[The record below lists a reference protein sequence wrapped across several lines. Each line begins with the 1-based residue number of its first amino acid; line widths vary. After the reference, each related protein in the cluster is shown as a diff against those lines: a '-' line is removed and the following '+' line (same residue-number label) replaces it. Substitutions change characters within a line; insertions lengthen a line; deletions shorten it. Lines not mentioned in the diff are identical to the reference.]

1 MSAAGETGAAWRI
14 GRHPNNPLKKGAGSV
29 MDARIKRESDAMN
42 RLDKKIF
49 GTLFFS
55 IFTAVTGVGIVV
67 PLLPVYAH
75 DLGAKGLYIG
85 LLFASFSLS
94 RTFFLPYFGRRSD
107 RCGRKP
113 HIVAGLFCYGVISF
127 AFIAAVNVEL
137 LIAIRFVQGI
147 ASAMIMP
154 VTQAYVGDIT
164 PPNREGFT
172 MGLFNMSTFTG
183 LSLGPLL
190 GGMLND
196 HFSLDMAFIC
206 MGILSFTGFFLSLF
220 FLPPATSER
229 VIVRRE
235 APVAY
240 ATLLKDPF
248 VDGIF
253 MFRLVYTA
261 CIGTI
266 WGFLPV
272 FADAEFSLSS
282 SSIGILVMLGVFT
295 SGILQ
300 TPMGAIADRWNK
312 RLMILL
318 GGMVVAYS
326 MVLFQWSWG
335 FWDLFQANVIF
346 GVGGSM
352 CMAPLMAIA
361 VQKGVQ
367 SRGMGAM
374 MSLITVA
381 HSMGMMIGSLFAGVM
396 MDLFEMRHVFSF
408 GAGLMVLGTAVFF
421 FCTLGRKKIRA

>member
-1 MSAAGETGAAWRI
+1 
-14 GRHPNNPLKKGAGSV
+14 
-29 MDARIKRESDAMN
+29 MDARIKCESDAMN

-75 DLGAKGLYIG
+75 DLGAKGVYIG
-85 LLFASFSLS
+85 LVYASFSLS
-94 RTFFLPYFGRRSD
+94 RTFFLPFFGRRSD

-113 HIVAGLFCYGVISF
+113 HIVAGLFCYGLISF
-127 AFIAAVNVEL
+127 AFIAAVNVQI

-164 PPNREGFT
+164 PRNREGFT
-172 MGLFNMSTFTG
+172 MGLFNMSTFIG

-190 GGMLND
+190 GGVLND
-196 HFSLDMAFIC
+196 RFGLDKAFVS
-206 MGILSFTGFFLSLF
+206 MGVLSFIGFFLSLLL
-220 FLPPATSER
+220 LPPARTER
-229 VIVRRE
+229 VIVRHE
-235 APVAY
+235 ARVAY
-240 ATLLKDPF
+240 RTLLKDPYIS
-248 VDGIF
+248 GIF

-261 CIGTI
+261 CIGAI

-282 SSIGILVMLGVFT
+282 SAIGILVMLGVFT

-300 TPMGAIADRWNK
+300 TPMGAIADRWDK
-312 RLMILL
+312 RFMILL
-318 GGMVVAYS
+318 GGMIVACA
-326 MVLFQWSWG
+326 MVLFQWALG
-335 FWDLFQANVIF
+335 FWDLFLANVVF
-346 GVGGSM
+346 GIGGSIG
-352 CMAPLMAIA
+352 MAPLMAIA

-367 SRGMGAM
+367 TRGMGAV

-381 HSMGMMIGSLFAGVM
+381 HSMGMMVGSLLAGVM
-396 MDLFEMRHVFSF
+396 MDIFEMRHVFSF
-408 GAGLMVLGTAVFF
+408 GAGVMALGTVAFF
-421 FCTLGRKKIRA
+421 FCTLGRKAAGT

>member
-1 MSAAGETGAAWRI
+1 
-14 GRHPNNPLKKGAGSV
+14 
-29 MDARIKRESDAMN
+29 MN

-75 DLGAKGLYIG
+75 GLGAKGLYIG

-94 RTFFLPYFGRRSD
+94 RTFFLPFFGRRSD

-127 AFIAAVNVEL
+127 AFILAVNVEL
-137 LIAIRFVQGI
+137 LIALRFVQGI

-164 PPNREGFT
+164 PKNREGFT
-172 MGLFNMSTFTG
+172 MGLFNMSTFIG

-190 GGMLND
+190 GGLLND
-196 HFSLDMAFIC
+196 RFGLEAAFIC
-206 MGILSFTGFFLSLF
+206 MGVLSFIGFFLSLLL
-220 FLPPATSER
+220 LPPAHAEQ

-240 ATLLKDPF
+240 RTLLKDPSI
-248 VDGIF
+248 DGIF
-253 MFRLVYTA
+253 LFRMVYTA
-261 CIGTI
+261 CIGAI

-282 SSIGILVMLGVFT
+282 SSIGVLVMLGVFT
-295 SGILQ
+295 SGLLQ
-300 TPMGAIADRWNK
+300 TPMGAVADRWSK
-312 RLMILL
+312 RLMIVA
-318 GGMVVAYS
+318 GGIIVACA
-326 MVLFQWSWG
+326 MMLFQWAGG
-335 FWDLFQANVIF
+335 FWDLFAANVVF

-352 CMAPLMAIA
+352 SMAPLMAIA
-361 VQKGVQ
+361 VQKGVE
-367 SRGMGAM
+367 SRGMGAV

-381 HSMGMMIGSLFAGVM
+381 HSLGMMIGSLMAGAM

-408 GAGLMVLGTAVFF
+408 GAGVMGFGTAVFF
-421 FCTLGRKKIRA
+421 YCTLERKTARAQSS

>member
-1 MSAAGETGAAWRI
+1 
-14 GRHPNNPLKKGAGSV
+14 
-29 MDARIKRESDAMN
+29 MDARIKSESDAMN

-55 IFTAVTGVGIVV
+55 IFTTVTGVGIVV

-75 DLGAKGLYIG
+75 DLGARGLYIG
-85 LLFASFSLS
+85 LLFASFSFS
-94 RTFFLPYFGRRSD
+94 RTVFLPFFGRRSD
-107 RCGRKP
+107 LHGRKP
-113 HIVAGLFCYGVISF
+113 HIVAGLFCYGLISF
-127 AFIAAVNVEL
+127 GFIMATNLEL
-137 LIAIRFVQGI
+137 LIAIRFIQGI

-164 PPNREGFT
+164 PKNREGFT

-196 HFSLDMAFIC
+196 HFGLNMAFIC
-206 MGILSFTGFFLSLF
+206 MGILSFTGFFLSVLL
-220 FLPPATSER
+220 LPPARSEQ
-229 VIVRRE
+229 VIVRHDT
-235 APVAY
+235 PVAY
-240 ATLLKDPF
+240 RTLLKDPY

-253 MFRLVYTA
+253 VFRLAYTA
-261 CIGTI
+261 CIGAI

-272 FADAEFSLSS
+272 LADAEFSLSS

-318 GGMVVAYS
+318 GGMIVACS
-326 MVLFQWSWG
+326 MLLFQWAWG
-335 FWDLFQANVIF
+335 FWDLFVANVIF
-346 GVGGSM
+346 GIGGSM
-352 CMAPLMAIA
+352 GMAPLMAIA

-367 SRGMGAM
+367 TRGMGAM

-381 HSMGMMIGSLFAGVM
+381 HSLGMMVGSLLAGII

-408 GAGLMVLGTAVFF
+408 GAGMMVFGTAVFF
-421 FCTLGRKKIRA
+421 FCTLGRKAIRA

>member
-1 MSAAGETGAAWRI
+1 
-14 GRHPNNPLKKGAGSV
+14 
-29 MDARIKRESDAMN
+29 MN
-42 RLDKKIF
+42 RRDRKIF

-75 DLGAKGLYIG
+75 GLGAKGLYIG

-94 RTFFLPYFGRRSD
+94 RTCFLPFFGRRSD
-107 RCGRKP
+107 RRGRKP

-127 AFIAAVNVEL
+127 AFILAVNVEL
-137 LIAIRFVQGI
+137 LVALRFVQGV

-164 PPNREGFT
+164 PKNREGVT
-172 MGLFNMSTFTG
+172 MGLFNMSTFIG

-190 GGMLND
+190 GGLLKD
-196 HFSLDMAFIC
+196 HFGLESAFIC
-206 MGILSFTGFFLSLF
+206 MGVLSFIGFFLSLF
-220 FLPPATSER
+220 LLPPAHTEQ
-229 VIVRRE
+229 VIVRRGE
-235 APVAY
+235 PVAY
-240 ATLLKDPF
+240 RTLLKDPS

-253 MFRLVYTA
+253 LFRLTYTA

-282 SSIGILVMLGVFT
+282 AAIGVLAMLGVFT
-295 SGILQ
+295 SGLLQ
-300 TPMGAIADRWNK
+300 TPMGAVADRWNK

-318 GGMVVAYS
+318 GGGITACAML
-326 MVLFQWSWG
+326 LFQWAGG
-335 FWDLFQANVIF
+335 FWDLLVANVVF

-352 CMAPLMAIA
+352 SMAPLMAIA
-361 VQKGVQ
+361 VQKGVE
-367 SRGMGAM
+367 SRAMGAM

-381 HSMGMMIGSLFAGVM
+381 HSLGMLIGSLMAGAM
-396 MDLFEMRHVFSF
+396 MDLFEIRHVFSF
-408 GAGLMVLGTAVFF
+408 SAGVMGLGTVIFF
-421 FCTLGRKKIRA
+421 WCTLRRNRSGAQNS